1 MTHKV
6 RVINDLSFDLFNRAK
21 KGGLNAETDVNSV
34 PPSLRAE
41 ALPEFLTELVSLR
54 AENPKVRLLM
64 ATTDVNDAY
73 RNVRIDPNQ
82 DHNFCYTIGDL
93 VVIDFRLTFG
103 WTGSPGNFGV
113 MASAAEH
120 SHCNTDLSNVQLLPE
135 GVNMMEHVE
144 IVDRWEVGDPTPVP
158 PDAKIRASKGGKLSS
173 PFHTVVYVDD
183 HGLIR
188 AQHSDEDKSA
198 SVVSASLAS
207 DYVRRF
213 GPGEP

>member
-1 MTHKV
+1 MPRKMLRIEKTAAYEIPNVRVLPLGVVVTHKI

-21 KGGLNAETDVNSV
+21 KGGLDAETDVNSV
-34 PPSLRAE
+34 PASLCAK

-54 AENPKVRLLM
+54 AENPKLRILM

-82 DHNFCYTIGDL
+82 AHNICYTVGDL

-120 SHCNTDLSNVQLLPE
+120 SHCNTDLSHVQLLPE
-135 GVNMMEHVE
+135 GVKMMEHVE
-144 IVDRWEVGDPTPVP
+144 IVVRWEVGDSTPVP
-158 PDAKIRASKGGKLSS
+158 PNAKIRARKGRKLSS
-173 PFHTVVYVDD
+173 PSHTVVYVDD
-183 HGLIR
+183 HSPIR
-188 AQHSDEDKSA
+188 AQ
-198 SVVSASLAS
+198 
-207 DYVRRF
+207 
-213 GPGEP
+213 

>member
-6 RVINDLSFDLFNRAK
+6 RVINDLSFDLFNKAK
-21 KGGLNAETDVNSV
+21 KWGLYAETDVNSV
-34 PPSLRAE
+34 PPSLCAE
-41 ALPEFLTELVSLR
+41 ALPEFLTELMILR
-54 AENPKVRLLM
+54 AENPKLRLLVVI
-64 ATTDVNDAY
+64 TDVYDAY

-82 DHNFCYTIGDL
+82 AHNVCYTVGDL

-103 WTGSPGNFGV
+103 WTGSLGNFGV

-158 PDAKIRASKGGKLSS
+158 PDAKPRASKGGKL
-173 PFHTVVYVDD
+173 
-183 HGLIR
+183 L
-188 AQHSDEDKSA
+188 
-198 SVVSASLAS
+198 SLS
-207 DYVRRF
+207 TRWYM
-213 GPGEP
+213 